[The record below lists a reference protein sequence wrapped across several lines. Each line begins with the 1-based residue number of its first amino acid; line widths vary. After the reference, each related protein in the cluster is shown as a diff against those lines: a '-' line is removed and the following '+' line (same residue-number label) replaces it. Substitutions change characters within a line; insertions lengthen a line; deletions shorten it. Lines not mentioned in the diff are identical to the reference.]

1 MDEIRDDL
9 TAHHPEITLET
20 FDFYNVEAFNR
31 CEQEKKV
38 LLVIGKW
45 SCVHPMLKVLPVEWD
60 YAIPFGILHS
70 PTPTK
75 LLSRFLSAVRQ
86 VTSENQWNCQEKCS
100 RKIP

>member
-9 TAHHPEITLET
+9 TEHQPE
-20 FDFYNVEAFNR
+20 NR
-31 CEQEKKV
+31 AGKPLIFTIWKRLTGVSVRKKG

-45 SCVHPMLKVLPVEWD
+45 SCVHPMIKVLPVEWD

-75 LLSRFLSAVRQ
+75 MLSRFLSAVRQ
-86 VTSENQWNCQEKCS
+86 VTSENRS
-100 RKIP
+100 